1 MVPAVGRPDDT
12 GDARGVALGI
22 ALPIGVL
29 AFAYVLWWISDRVV
43 YVGPLDKAAFGWVVV
58 VPIWLLA
65 PLAAG
70 WTWRDLAPRASAVAR
85 LIVGLI
91 VTTVVA
97 LLFWVATT
105 EPGCEFRPD
114 NGADRLGVAV
124 IPDRRTARWGA
135 RGGRLAC
142 GTRNPRPS
150 PLVGGPR
157 RRIYPGGLR
166 RPGARSGHLGRSLPR
181 RLHTPERALNCE

>member
-43 YVGPLDKAAFGWVVV
+43 YVGPLDKAAFGWAVV

-85 LIVGLI
+85 LIVGVI

-97 LLFWVATT
+97 LLFWVAAT
-105 EPGCEFRPD
+105 EPRCDSGPITAPIGWVLPSFLI
-114 NGADRLGVAV
+114 GALLGGGLVVGGSHVAREIRDHRRWSAVLVGVSTQAGFAVLALGVVTWA
-124 IPDRRTARWGA
+124 ALFL
-135 RGGRLAC
+135 GGC
-142 GTRNPRPS
+142 TRPS
-150 PLVGGPR
+150 
-157 RRIYPGGLR
+157 GL
-166 RPGARSGHLGRSLPR
+166 
-181 RLHTPERALNCE
+181 